1 MASCDDPACPVA
13 PGVRSV
19 RANQERR
26 ALRDP
31 FSVSQRTHARCS
43 MHAPLKAKPRRRVEQ
58 EEDPASSDDEG
69 LELAGDGAKKPMQI
83 LMEDAE
89 ALAEPSA
96 AGDEEDAPCTS
107 QRRPKSSPLRQW
119 IS

>member
-1 MASCDDPACPVA
+1 MASCDEPACPVA
-13 PGVRSV
+13 
-19 RANQERR
+19 RR
-26 ALRDP
+26 AECAGESGGERELRDP
-31 FSVSQRTHARCS
+31 FSLSQRTPARCS

-96 AGDEEDAPCTS
+96 AGDEEDAPSTS
-107 QRRPKSSPLRQW
+107 QRRL
-119 IS
+119 